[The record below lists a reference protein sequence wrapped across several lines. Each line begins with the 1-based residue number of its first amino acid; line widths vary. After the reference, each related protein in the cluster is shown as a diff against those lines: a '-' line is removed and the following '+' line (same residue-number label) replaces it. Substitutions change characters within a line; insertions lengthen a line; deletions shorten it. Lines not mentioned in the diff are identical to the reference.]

1 MLPLS
6 QLDASPKTAG
16 ILVLAVETSYLT
28 QLDIGDTCLK
38 FHRTYDRFPRGGM
51 KLALNADQSAGIL
64 DSAICGRRKQR
75 PDFPNTARTCLRRR
89 IPYS

>member
-38 FHRTYDRFPRGGM
+38 FHRTYDRFPRG
-51 KLALNADQSAGIL
+51 A
-64 DSAICGRRKQR
+64 
-75 PDFPNTARTCLRRR
+75 
-89 IPYS
+89 

>member
-28 QLDIGDTCLK
+28 QLDIGHTCLNWTLVTHASN
-38 FHRTYDRFPRGGM
+38 FTERTTASPGG
-51 KLALNADQSAGIL
+51 A
-64 DSAICGRRKQR
+64 
-75 PDFPNTARTCLRRR
+75 
-89 IPYS
+89 